1 MPPLSFFVCLR
12 VPSAP
17 FLYRRAPRFLPVR
30 KRLPWKIGE
39 KLASAIQQTREDYR
53 RLVGYPMGITTAPTA
68 RVRANQVAT
77 AVGVGS
83 SRGFSSVE
91 FFPEGYGEEQGLTSF
106 CREPAVPQCAR
117 SASTGA
123 DDCIEETLHFV
134 AHAFLENSPS
144 AKISTTVPEKHE
156 QTSHPSGSSKVP
168 HARGTC
174 SVRVHAFL
182 FAMDK
187 PVLSGPQNDKRKKTY
202 REEDDN
208 GNPAK
213 PTGMPSQPVTQDMT
227 GREIFRDT
235 VSTAQNR
242 MAEVDS
248 RQGIQQRN
256 GESWKSLYT
265 ERHIQTE
272 EGKEPNGRRQ
282 LHESEKRLL
291 FTLAAAVMTIHEHR
305 RTLEATAAVIGI
317 PPALCFVYPGAAS
330 SSPLSAVSPVSAVLS
345 KMPWADFTG
354 FRVNLSPAPVDFRLT
369 VAASIFNRDHRW
381 SQAPHKIAT
390 TCQSPH
396 MPDLQRGRASSD
408 VSIEETDRNSDQPR
422 SDASVVGT
430 EEDLTRNWEQTPGVL
445 YAGNGGRLLSDQ
457 QASAVTA
464 RVWVLEV
471 PSSPRRLLATSTSD
485 FDGRE
490 VEQNKRHNEP
500 EGDTLLTN
508 KESFETNRLE
518 NNRSP
523 KASAWKTTRGSAY
536 KLRICLAEDDNKK
549 AAEKTDTPSSDAA
562 ASQAETPDSEEL
574 FQSESAI
581 RVTGKLTENGPG
593 KKGLNENGHEK
604 RDAPAVD
611 AEGRLLYDVE
621 GKSGAFSGVAEINTE
636 ETRSLSEEDSAT
648 WREVTMAS

>member
-291 FTLAAAVMTIHEHR
+291 FTLAAAVMTIHEVMVLGKFLTMASCCFESTFIFSIGGLWKPRLQSSVFLQRCVSSIPEQPPR
-305 RTLEATAAVIGI
+305 RRSLQFRRF
-317 PPALCFVYPGAAS
+317 LQF
-330 SSPLSAVSPVSAVLS
+330 SPKCRGQILLV
-345 KMPWADFTG
+345 G
-354 FRVNLSPAPVDFRLT
+354 R
-369 VAASIFNRDHRW
+369 
-381 SQAPHKIAT
+381 
-390 TCQSPH
+390 

-593 KKGLNENGHEK
+593 KKGCCRCGGTTAI
-604 RDAPAVD
+604 R
-611 AEGRLLYDVE
+611 R
-621 GKSGAFSGVAEINTE
+621 
-636 ETRSLSEEDSAT
+636 
-648 WREVTMAS
+648 